1 MAFHR
6 YNFLHLTGVKLNK
19 GGIASA
25 IYFGVICY
33 AMLIAGGIAGFSYY
47 FFDISALFIVFGMS
61 FVMLWL
67 TNLTKAF
74 FKAFELF
81 VKEETVSL
89 LEVKRSL
96 QAVKLVIVTALLS
109 GGLVI
114 TTSIIACLHRM
125 EAVSTLGPT
134 LATACI
140 GSFYGVIISLC
151 LAPIAVKLTLKLS
164 EGV

>member
-25 IYFGVICY
+25 IHFGVICY
-33 AMLIAGGIAGFSYY
+33 AMLIAGFSYY

-67 TNLTKAF
+67 TKLTKAF

-81 VKEETVSL
+81 VKVEEAVPM
-89 LEVKRSL
+89 LEIKKSI
-96 QAVKLVIVTALLS
+96 QAVKLVIVTAFLS
-109 GGLVI
+109 GGLVM